1 MSTGDEIGYGKP
13 PRNTRF
19 RKGRSG
25 NPKGRPPGRKKKPP
39 YEAVLGQMVTVREGG
54 IERRVTAAEAFALY
68 LTKQGLD
75 GDNAALRQAAAAIGD
90 ARAKQR
96 EFSPQ
101 GRPTLVIE
109 FVSSSL
115 LSCGTVNTALV
126 PLRMAR
132 KLDRNR
138 NTDRMALEPWIVEMA
153 LDRLGSRRP
162 TLLEQQRVL
171 RQPEPRR
178 RSAGRIGGRHSP
190 RLATIL
196 DQPPR
201 GRSHPETNRQGDLPG
216 RVPRGG
222 VAGGRVGHRRSPV
235 GSGCETNL

>member
-25 NPKGRPPGRKKKPP
+25 NPKGRPPGRKKEPP
-39 YEAVLGQMVTVREGG
+39 YEAVLGQMVAVREDG
-54 IERRVTAAEAFALY
+54 IERRITAAEAFALY

-115 LSCGTVNTALV
+115 LSCGTVNTALG

-132 KLDRNR
+132 NLDR
-138 NTDRMALEPWIVEMA
+138 DRDPARMTLEPWVVEMA
-153 LDRLGSRRP
+153 LDRLGDR
-162 TLLEQQRVL
+162 
-171 RQPEPRR
+171 
-178 RSAGRIGGRHSP
+178 
-190 RLATIL
+190 RLALPEQRQVLMATRTPTKVRWPDWWEALPEAGHNSIPATTRAK
-196 DQPPR
+196 PPR
-201 GRSHPETNRQGDLPG
+201 NKSAR
-216 RVPRGG
+216 
-222 VAGGRVGHRRSPV
+222 
-235 GSGCETNL
+235 

>member
-13 PRNTRF
+13 SRNTRF
-19 RKGRSG
+19 KRGRSG

-90 ARAKQR
+90 ARAKQK

-101 GRPTLVIE
+101 GRETLIIE
-109 FVSSSL
+109 LVSSSS

-132 KLDRNR
+132 KLDRYR
-138 NTDRMALEPWIVEMA
+138 NTDRMVLEPWIVEMA
-153 LDRLGSRRP
+153 LERLGSQRP
-162 TLLEQQRVL
+162 TLEEQQRVL
-171 RQPEPRR
+171 RVTRTQEKVRWPDWWEALPGADHDIMPA
-178 RSAGRIGGRHSP
+178 SA
-190 RLATIL
+190 RLK
-196 DQPPR
+196 PPR
-201 GRSHPETNRQGDLPG
+201 KKS
-216 RVPRGG
+216 
-222 VAGGRVGHRRSPV
+222 AA
-235 GSGCETNL
+235 